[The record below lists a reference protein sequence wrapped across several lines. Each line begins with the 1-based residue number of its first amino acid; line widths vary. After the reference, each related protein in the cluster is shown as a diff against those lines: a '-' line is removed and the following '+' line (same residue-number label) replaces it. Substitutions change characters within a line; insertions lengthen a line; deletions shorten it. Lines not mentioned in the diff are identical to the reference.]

1 MFALYFLNNFTVGL
15 AVGKRAGL
23 TGLLVTGWPVGFI
36 VVGLSVGLREVGL
49 GVTGLFVGLSVIGL
63 FVGLGVIG
71 LFVGL
76 AVEVGLFVGG
86 TGAGVS
92 LGARFVRFLISSV
105 RSNWRKFTDTLA
117 NAVELPTSSIRLSRT
132 LLPKPIG
139 GVQKRDDE
147 DREITR

>member
-1 MFALYFLNNFTVGL
+1 M
-15 AVGKRAGL
+15 
-23 TGLLVTGWPVGFI
+23 GFI
-36 VVGLSVGLREVGL
+36 VVGLI
-49 GVTGLFVGLSVIGL
+49 VGLSVIGL

-105 RSNWRKFTDTLA
+105 RSN
-117 NAVELPTSSIRLSRT
+117 
-132 LLPKPIG
+132 
-139 GVQKRDDE
+139 
-147 DREITR
+147 